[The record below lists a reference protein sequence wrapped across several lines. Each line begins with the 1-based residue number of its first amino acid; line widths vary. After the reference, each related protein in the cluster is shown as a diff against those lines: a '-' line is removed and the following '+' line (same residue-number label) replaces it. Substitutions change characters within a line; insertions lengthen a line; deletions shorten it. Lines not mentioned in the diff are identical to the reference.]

1 MSRVERS
8 TEMLAIPVGS
18 EVFTLSEESA
28 AGLIQRLI
36 ASSPLLEGGR
46 PEPGTT
52 LEKLQDA
59 MHSREPAAIDEADV
73 VLIGVELE
81 AWRLEVGDDL
91 PNDAE
96 ELRSAISR
104 RLR

>member
-1 MSRVERS
+1 
-8 TEMLAIPVGS
+8 MLTIPVGS
-18 EVFTLSEESA
+18 EVLTLSEESA

-36 ASSPLLEGGR
+36 ASTPLLEGGT

-52 LEKLQDA
+52 LDKLQDA
-59 MHSREPAAIDEADV
+59 IHAREPAAVDEADV

-91 PNDAE
+91 PDDAE
-96 ELRSAISR
+96 ELRSAISQ

>member
-1 MSRVERS
+1 
-8 TEMLAIPVGS
+8 MLTIPVGS

-28 AGLIQRLI
+28 TGLTQRLI
-36 ASSPLLEGGR
+36 ASTPLLEGGK

-59 MHSREPAAIDEADV
+59 IHAREPAAVDETDV

-81 AWRLEVGDDL
+81 AWRLEVGGDL
-91 PNDAE
+91 PDDAE
-96 ELRSAISR
+96 ELRSAISQ

>member
-1 MSRVERS
+1 
-8 TEMLAIPVGS
+8 MLSIPVGS
-18 EVFTLSEESA
+18 EVFTLGEESA
-28 AGLIQRLI
+28 AELIQRLI

-52 LEKLQDA
+52 LEKVQDA
-59 MHSREPAAIDEADV
+59 MRAREPAAIDEADV

-96 ELRSAISR
+96 ELRSAISQ